1 MPGGEVV
8 VWNVSGTGRREVFAV
23 KGFEQ
28 VMVMMVK
35 RFLELPKKDVVRNLE
50 LVCYVF
56 CVGEAYA
63 TGGGGVLGPGVD
75 GERGLEKGLGL
86 KWSKCATRGCI
97 GEGVVHQGEGGN
109 KPGGRSEVGPLLRD
123 IFVRALQF

>member
-1 MPGGEVV
+1 MPKE
-8 VWNVSGTGRREVFAV
+8 
-23 KGFEQ
+23 
-28 VMVMMVK
+28 
-35 RFLELPKKDVVRNLE
+35 DVVRDLE

-56 CVGEAYA
+56 CVGKAYA
-63 TGGGGVLGPGVD
+63 TGDCGGSGPVIG

-97 GEGVVHQGEGGN
+97 GEGVVPKGEGGN

-123 IFVRALQF
+123 ISVRALQF